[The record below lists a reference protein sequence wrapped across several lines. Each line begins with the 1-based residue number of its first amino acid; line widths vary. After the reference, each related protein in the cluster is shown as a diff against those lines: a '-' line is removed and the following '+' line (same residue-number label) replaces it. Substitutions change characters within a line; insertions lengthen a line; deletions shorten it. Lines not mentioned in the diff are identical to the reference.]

1 MKKLIYIAAI
11 ILAPVYGGAQVKN
24 VVSPAFANDTIVKPF
39 NNVLIYPNPS
49 NGSVRIIFPKANA
62 NATGNSMII
71 LDKMGK
77 PVYVQNHVNTTE
89 VQLHLEFLDP
99 GIYPVLFGTGENQ
112 FTQKIVI
119 AK

>member
-1 MKKLIYIAAI
+1 MKKLIYIAVI
-11 ILAPVYGGAQVKN
+11 ILAPVCCIAQIKN
-24 VVSPAFANDTIVKPF
+24 VLNSAFASDTIAKPL

-49 NGSVRIIFPKANA
+49 NGSVRIIFPNANI
-62 NATGNSMII
+62 NATGGSMII
-71 LDKMGK
+71 FDKMGK

-89 VQLHLEFLDP
+89 VQLHLEFLEP